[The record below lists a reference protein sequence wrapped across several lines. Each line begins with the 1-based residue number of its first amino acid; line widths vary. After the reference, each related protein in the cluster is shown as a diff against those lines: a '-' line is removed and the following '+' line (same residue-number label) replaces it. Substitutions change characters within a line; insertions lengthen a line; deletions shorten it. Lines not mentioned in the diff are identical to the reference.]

1 MPRLEGEPT
10 TRLEDTTDE
19 EEFEP
24 VLESGEG
31 EQDGGKGRDGR
42 FFGEGVG
49 DACEVRLEVVK
60 VHCVFVSV
68 RGWI

>member
-1 MPRLEGEPT
+1 VPGLEGDPT
-10 TRLEDTTDE
+10 TRLEDATDE
-19 EEFEP
+19 EELEP
-24 VLESGEG
+24 VLKSSEG
-31 EQDGGKGRDGR
+31 EQDGGKSRDGR

-60 VHCVFVSV
+60 VHYVFVST